1 MRPATQ
7 VDLGSRLLQG
17 WISLR
22 RVDAVDM
29 HSTSRVGNA
38 ASRRESFR
46 GKLFLLQMFARTV
59 RQDGLLTKS
68 EARLLGLVSVSIV
81 GLVLVSTL
89 INPPQWVQV
98 IALFVHLISLV
109 VGFGSVLAVD
119 WFGLLSVSRRVTIG
133 DVLLTA
139 ERMTPLIWIGLA
151 GLTVSGVVLKPDLSS
166 WLIVVKLS
174 CVLGVGIVGVL
185 ALSTSRLMERQMP
198 TPARSVVRRGMVL
211 AGASQT
217 FWWTAV
223 IIGFMTNQAAQ

>member
-1 MRPATQ
+1 MIL
-7 VDLGSRLLQG
+7 DHGLLHG

-22 RVDAVDM
+22 RVDTVETHA
-29 HSTSRVGNA
+29 SSRVGNA

-46 GKLFLLQMFARTV
+46 GKLLLLQMFARTV
-59 RQDGLLTKS
+59 RQDGLLTTS

-119 WFGLLSVSRRVTIG
+119 WYGLLSVSRRVTIG

-166 WLIVVKLS
+166 WLIVLKLS

-198 TPARSVVRRGMVL
+198 IPARSVVRRGMVL

-223 IIGFMTNQAAQ
+223 IIGFMTNQAAR

>member
-1 MRPATQ
+1 
-7 VDLGSRLLQG
+7 
-17 WISLR
+17 
-22 RVDAVDM
+22 M
-29 HSTSRVGNA
+29 HASSRVGNA
-38 ASRRESFR
+38 ASRRESFT

-59 RQDGLLTKS
+59 RLDGLVTAS

-81 GLVLVSTL
+81 GLVLLSTL
-89 INPPQWVQV
+89 FNPPHWLQV

-119 WFGLLSVSRRVTIG
+119 WYGLLSLSRRVTIG

-139 ERMTPLIWIGLA
+139 ERMTPLIWIGLT
-151 GLTVSGVVLKPDLSS
+151 GLTASGVVLKPDLTS
-166 WLIVVKLS
+166 WLIVLKLG

-223 IIGFMTNQAAQ
+223 IIGFLTTNQAVR

>member
-1 MRPATQ
+1 
-7 VDLGSRLLQG
+7 
-17 WISLR
+17 
-22 RVDAVDM
+22 
-29 HSTSRVGNA
+29 
-38 ASRRESFR
+38 
-46 GKLFLLQMFARTV
+46 MFARTV
-59 RQDGLLTKS
+59 KQGGLLTTS

-119 WFGLLSVSRRVTIG
+119 WYGLLSVSRRVTIG

-166 WLIVVKLS
+166 WLIVLKLS

>member
-1 MRPATQ
+1 M
-7 VDLGSRLLQG
+7 DS
-17 WISLR
+17 
-22 RVDAVDM
+22 DA
-29 HSTSRVGNA
+29 TSRVGNA

-46 GKLFLLQMFARTV
+46 GKLLLLQMFARTV
-59 RQDGLLTKS
+59 RLDGRLVTPS
-68 EARLLGLVSVSIV
+68 EARLLGVVSVAIV
-81 GLVLVSTL
+81 GLVFVSTL
-89 INPPQWVQV
+89 INPPQWLQV
-98 IALFVHLISLV
+98 VALFVHLISLV

-119 WFGLLSVSRRVTIG
+119 WYGLLSLSHRVTIG

-139 ERMTPLIWIGLA
+139 ERMTPLIWIGLT
-151 GLTVSGVVLKPDLSS
+151 GLTISGVVLKPDLSS

-198 TPARSVVRRGMVL
+198 TPAQSVVRRGMVL

-223 IIGFMTNQAAQ
+223 IIGFITTQTAG

>member
-1 MRPATQ
+1 MAATPS
-7 VDLGSRLLQG
+7 VGS
-17 WISLR
+17 
-22 RVDAVDM
+22 
-29 HSTSRVGNA
+29 HSAWVRAADNDTTSRVGNA

-46 GKLFLLQMFARTV
+46 GKLLLLQMFARTV
-59 RQDGLLTKS
+59 RLDGRLVTPS
-68 EARLLGLVSVSIV
+68 EARLLGVVSLAIV
-81 GLVLVSTL
+81 GLVLLSTL
-89 INPPQWVQV
+89 INPPHWLQV
-98 IALFVHLISLV
+98 VALFVHLISLV

-119 WFGLLSVSRRVTIG
+119 WYGLLSLSHRVTIG

-139 ERMTPLIWIGLA
+139 ERMTPLIWIGLT
-151 GLTVSGVVLKPDLSS
+151 GLTISGVVLKPDLSS
-166 WLIVVKLS
+166 WLIVVKLC

-223 IIGFMTNQAAQ
+223 IIGFLTSQSTR

>member
-1 MRPATQ
+1 MCA
-7 VDLGSRLLQG
+7 S
-17 WISLR
+17 
-22 RVDAVDM
+22 
-29 HSTSRVGNA
+29 SRVGNA
-38 ASRRESFR
+38 ASRRESFT

-59 RQDGLLTKS
+59 RLDGLVTAS

-81 GLVLVSTL
+81 GLVLLSTL
-89 INPPQWVQV
+89 LNPPHWLQV

-119 WFGLLSVSRRVTIG
+119 WYGLLSLSRRVTIG

-139 ERMTPLIWIGLA
+139 ERMTPLIWIGLT
-151 GLTVSGVVLKPDLSS
+151 GLTVSGVVLKPDLTS
-166 WLIVVKLS
+166 WLIAVKLG

-223 IIGFMTNQAAQ
+223 IIGFLTTNQAVR

>member
-1 MRPATQ
+1 LDNDT
-7 VDLGSRLLQG
+7 
-17 WISLR
+17 
-22 RVDAVDM
+22 
-29 HSTSRVGNA
+29 TSKVGNA

-46 GKLFLLQMFARTV
+46 GKLLLLQMFARTV
-59 RQDGLLTKS
+59 RLEGLLTAS
-68 EARLLGLVSVSIV
+68 EARLLGIVSLAIV
-81 GLVLVSTL
+81 GLVLLSTL
-89 INPPQWVQV
+89 IDAPHWLQV
-98 IALFVHLISLV
+98 VALFVHLISLV

-119 WFGLLSVSRRVTIG
+119 WYGLLSVSHRVTIG

-151 GLTVSGVVLKPDLSS
+151 GLTASGVVLKPDLSS
-166 WLIVVKLS
+166 WLIVVKLC

-198 TPARSVVRRGMVL
+198 TPAPSVVRRGMVL

-223 IIGFMTNQAAQ
+223 IIGFMTNQSAQ